1 MYTPARIVAES
12 LAPSIS
18 AENQPDAVGSFDS
31 ERAEAIR
38 MRSRW
43 IWAASIAVWVA
54 SFLWFDL
61 AVFPSRTFAFAVR
74 GPEIVLAAGFLV
86 WLRRPRPLVV
96 LEAAQVVAWA
106 LMAAVSAWALSAVP
120 PDKLP
125 AKVAS
130 LAISVLV
137 VCPLAA
143 FSWQATAVIGV
154 ITVLALSTLRFL
166 GQGSLLTL
174 VLTAVGFGYGVLIV
188 AAAARDRLKRSEY
201 DARVALREANLRLRH
216 EDELRRRL
224 FVNLS
229 HDFRTPLGVIR
240 GEAALLR
247 ALGREEEEAA
257 ALLRIEGNARSLTD
271 LTDQL
276 LDLARLEAG
285 QLARRPRRCDVSMFA
300 RDAAALLERPGAER
314 RVVTRTTDAC
324 VALVDPGHLQRILQN
339 LVANGLRHATGVV
352 TVHVTRA
359 DERVVVEVSDD
370 GHIPEERRAKI
381 FERFVTFAAEG
392 STSSGIGLPLARE
405 LATLNGGTL
414 VLLPQATT
422 TFRLELPRVEGPAD
436 LHADAV
442 EAPDAAGPA
451 RAAPPAADHTAPS
464 AKRVLVVEDN
474 EDMAAMLVRV
484 LGATFHVER
493 VGTVAQALAS
503 LEHDTPDAVLSDIM
517 LPDGSGYDVLAAI
530 RGRREG
536 ETVPVV
542 FASAL
547 GEVDE
552 RVRGLAA
559 GADDYVAK
567 PFAPEEL
574 RRRIL
579 SAIERAESRRRALD
593 VQRDALLMEIHD
605 GVSASLSRA
614 AILLADPAPDASS
627 HARDA
632 IKDGLDEVR
641 AITRLLSPRPTD
653 WRTLVGEIRR
663 PMADACRAGGL
674 AFEFDAEEPE
684 SATGVPAAIAHTLRR
699 VAREATTNTLK
710 HAHAKRLVCR
720 LTRTP
725 AFALR
730 VEDDGVGL
738 APDRREGQGLGIM
751 QRRAARLGAVI
762 SVRAGATR
770 GTIVEVTF
778 GDG

>member
-1 MYTPARIVAES
+1 
-12 LAPSIS
+12 
-18 AENQPDAVGSFDS
+18 
-31 ERAEAIR
+31 

-43 IWAASIAVWVA
+43 IWGASIAVWIA

-61 AVFPSRTFAFAVR
+61 AVFPSRTFAFAIR
-74 GPEIVLAAGFLV
+74 APEVALAAGFLF
-86 WLRRPRPLVV
+86 WLRRPRRLFV
-96 LEAAQVVAWA
+96 LETAQVVAWA
-106 LMAAVSAWALSAVP
+106 MMAALSAWALSVVP
-120 PDKLP
+120 PEKLP

-143 FSWQATAVIGV
+143 FSWQATAAIGV
-154 ITVLALSTLRFL
+154 ITVSALSTLRWL

-188 AAAARDRLKRSEY
+188 AAGARDRLKRSEY

-247 ALGREEEEAA
+247 ALGREEEETA

-276 LDLARLEAG
+276 LELARLEAG
-285 QLARRPRRCDVSMFA
+285 QVARRPRRCDVAMFA
-300 RDAAALLERPGAER
+300 RDAAALLEPPGALR
-314 RVVTRTTDAC
+314 RVVTKASGDA
-324 VALVDPGHLQRILQN
+324 VAFVDPSHLQRILQN
-339 LVANGLRHATGVV
+339 LVANGLRHAGGVV
-352 TVHVTRA
+352 TVDVNAVGR
-359 DERVVVEVSDD
+359 RVVVEVSDE
-370 GHIPEERRAKI
+370 GSIPEERRAKI

-405 LATLNGGTL
+405 LAVLNGGTL
-414 VLLPQATT
+414 DLMPSVKT
-422 TFRLELPRVEGPAD
+422 TFRLEVPLADGPAD
-436 LHADAV
+436 ELDERGGH
-442 EAPDAAGPA
+442 EPFAP
-451 RAAPPAADHTAPS
+451 RASPRVS
-464 AKRVLVVEDN
+464 ATRASGGKRVLVVEDS
-474 EDMAAMLVRV
+474 EDMAAMLLRV
-484 LGATFHVER
+484 LGQDFAVDHVAS
-493 VGTVAQALAS
+493 VAAALAF
-503 LEHDTPDAVLSDIM
+503 LERDTPDAVLSDVM
-517 LPDGSGYDVLAAI
+517 LPDGTGYDVLSAI
-530 RGRREG
+530 RGQRQRESL
-536 ETVPVV
+536 PVV

-574 RRRIL
+574 RRRIT
-579 SAIERAESRRRALD
+579 SAIERAESRKRALD

-614 AILLADPAPDASS
+614 AILLADPAPDAPS

-663 PMADACRAGGL
+663 ATADAARAGGL
-674 AFEFDAEEPE
+674 AFDFEAEEPDS
-684 SATGVPAAIAHTLRR
+684 SATVPAAVAHTLRR

-710 HAHAKRLVCR
+710 HARAKRLTCR
-720 LTRTP
+720 LKRTP

-751 QRRAARLGAVI
+751 QRRAARLGGVV
-762 SVRAGATR
+762 SVRAGAAG
-770 GTIVEVTF
+770 GTVVEVTF
-778 GDG
+778 GEA